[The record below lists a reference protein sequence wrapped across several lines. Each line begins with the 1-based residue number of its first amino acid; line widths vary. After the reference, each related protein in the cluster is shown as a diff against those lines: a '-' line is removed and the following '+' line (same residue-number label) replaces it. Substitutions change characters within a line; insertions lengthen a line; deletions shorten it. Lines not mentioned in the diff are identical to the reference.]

1 MDEATSAKLE
11 DIRNHPERHYHN
23 FFGLQ
28 ACCMVNGALSAM
40 LMDAHPELG
49 RNGGQK
55 CDVTSGPC
63 SCGAWH

>member
-1 MDEATSAKLE
+1 MEFETKLE
-11 DIRNHPERHYHN
+11 EIKSNPDRHKHSWED
-23 FFGLQ
+23 LQ
-28 ACCMVNGALSAM
+28 ACCMFNGSFDPT

-55 CDVTSGPC
+55 CDVVDGPC